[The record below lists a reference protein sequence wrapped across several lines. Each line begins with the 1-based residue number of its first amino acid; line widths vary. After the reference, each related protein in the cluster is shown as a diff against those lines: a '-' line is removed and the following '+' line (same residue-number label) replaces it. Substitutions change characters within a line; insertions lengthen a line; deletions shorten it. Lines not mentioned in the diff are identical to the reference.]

1 MAADS
6 TQIIKEVFDTQ
17 IKALLRTS
25 VVIEPLLNQAVKLLQ
40 NCCGKIVL
48 TGIGKSGLIAHKISS
63 TLASTGSPSIFINA
77 NEALH
82 GDLGILTKEDVVV
95 MLSKS
100 GSTPELIRILP
111 KIKSLDIKT
120 LGIFG
125 NPSTNLAGRLD
136 VVLDASVESEG
147 SPFNLAPMSSTTVAL
162 VIGDALA
169 AALMLAKELQESDF
183 AANHPA
189 GQLGK
194 NLLMKASEVM
204 HQGDAMPV
212 VYPSQS
218 IKEAIIVLTKKNLG
232 GLCVIEEQG
241 KLVGFITDGDIRKY
255 LSNEDNLQA
264 EVSSIM
270 TRTPKSID
278 PEMTLGQ
285 VLNLMEN
292 PQQQIY
298 VAPVIEKNSG
308 KALGII
314 RMHDILGGV

>member
-125 NPSTNLAGRLD
+125 NPCTNLAGRLD

-264 EVSSIM
+264 GVSSIM